1 MLPLLH
7 ILKHIQPLPPKMWFW
22 DHQLGSLVG
31 RISGRHL
38 RSVDA
43 GSAFYLQW
51 ITVHI
56 KVGKPLICNRLSE
69 LLVII
74 TPQIGL
80 SIDTYL
86 YLNGGSQLIDSE
98 LGVRTRH
105 RYFEK
110 FSRRL

>member
-1 MLPLLH
+1 
-7 ILKHIQPLPPKMWFW
+7 MWFW
-22 DHQLGSLVG
+22 DHQLGILVG
-31 RISGRHL
+31 RISGHHL
-38 RSVDA
+38 RSIDV

-56 KVGKPLICNRLSE
+56 KIRKPLICNKLSK
-69 LLVII
+69 LLII
-74 TPQIGL
+74 IILQIGL

-86 YLNGGSQLIDSE
+86 HLNSGSQLIDSE

-110 FSRRL
+110 LSRRL